1 LAVNLLKEEKNSE
14 ALALLH
20 RSLKL
25 AENNDHGL
33 AMTYN
38 NLACYYRKQG
48 HLRSALIQLEKAMEI
63 EQRFDQTAAKAD
75 THLNLCAVLTQLIRH
90 ELALQNAQ

>member
-48 HLRSALIQLEKAMEI
+48 HL
-63 EQRFDQTAAKAD
+63 
-75 THLNLCAVLTQLIRH
+75 
-90 ELALQNAQ
+90 